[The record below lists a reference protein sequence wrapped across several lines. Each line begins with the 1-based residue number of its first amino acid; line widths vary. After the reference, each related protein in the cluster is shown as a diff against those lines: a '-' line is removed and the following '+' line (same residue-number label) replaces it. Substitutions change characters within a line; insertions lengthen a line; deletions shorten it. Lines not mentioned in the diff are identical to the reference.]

1 MIAFFIPFFFFFL
14 AFYPTL
20 HNASTIHTTTTTT
33 TIDLIRYLQKE
44 QTAVTSAQRDIID
57 FLHSKK
63 ISIGREPTHPILGQ
77 QDSIS
82 DDESSLK
89 AHVAI
94 STESHPIECRVTLG
108 PAPPGSLCVAPCGCT
123 GSQKW
128 VQFQVLNKLRRKE
141 PNQWTTCPTCRQ
153 AFRHDLFLSHAN
165 LQANLVGML
174 LDKISIVR
182 WILFSSCLVI
192 GYLISFPGLIEKFL
206 VSKTFWQAYPHWSK
220 IVSIPLALKIWLGKL
235 VLQYLVEKYLWFEK
249 TFLVDYL
256 ASLETSLIE
265 ESLPLDDLVKEED

>member
-108 PAPPGSLCVAPCGCT
+108 PAPPG
-123 GSQKW
+123 
-128 VQFQVLNKLRRKE
+128 
-141 PNQWTTCPTCRQ
+141 
-153 AFRHDLFLSHAN
+153 
-165 LQANLVGML
+165 
-174 LDKISIVR
+174 
-182 WILFSSCLVI
+182 
-192 GYLISFPGLIEKFL
+192 LIEKFL